1 MSDMKRKDSRGRT
14 LKGGES
20 QRSDG
25 RYQYQYVG
33 LDKKRYSV
41 YSWCLLPSDKTPSGK
56 RSDKSLREKEKE
68 IQKSLLEGE
77 NLFRGNVTLDE
88 MFDIYIK
95 KKKHRGKP
103 LTPNTIKNYTVM
115 YNKHIRGS
123 NLGKMNIQ
131 KIKKS
136 NIVDFYMQLQ
146 KDDLSY
152 GTITFYQKVMSAIFN
167 MAIDE
172 EFIDKNPTLRA
183 LDQIEGSQK
192 KKEVLTAEEQ
202 ESLLKF
208 AKKNNPDM
216 YCKLV
221 FLVDTMCRVSEF
233 SGITWKDINIKERIV
248 SINHQLQYEKY
259 LGEEHCRF
267 HIALTK
273 GKEIRYVP
281 MTQRLYKVLKEM
293 KENYFIDRRDIEVD
307 GVGDFVFFSENG
319 YLLHAI
325 SFRRELLKF
334 QNSYNKKAK
343 HKIECLTPHMLR
355 HTGCTRN
362 AENGMDLKV
371 LQYLMGHKSSKITYD
386 VYNHVTQ
393 ERVIQEV
400 LKTAKNQLKQA

>member
-1 MSDMKRKDSRGRT
+1 MSDIKRKDNRGRT

-25 RYQYQYVG
+25 RYQYQYIG
-33 LDKKRYSV
+33 LDKKRHSV
-41 YSWCLLPSDKTPSGK
+41 YSWSLLPSDKVPTGK
-56 RSDKSLREKEKE
+56 KSDKSLREKEKE

-77 NLFRGNVTLDE
+77 NIFHGNVTLDE
-88 MFDIYIK
+88 MFDIYLK
-95 KKKHRGKP
+95 KKKCKGKP
-103 LTPNTIKNYTVM
+103 LTPNTIKNYTIM
-115 YNKHIRGS
+115 YNKHICGS

-131 KIKKS
+131 NIKKT
-136 NIVDFYMQLQ
+136 NIVDFYLQLQ
-146 KDDLSY
+146 TNDLSY

-172 EFIDKNPTLRA
+172 EFISKNPTLRA

-202 ESLLKF
+202 ESLIRF

-216 YCKLV
+216 YRKLV
-221 FLVDTMCRVSEF
+221 FLIDTMCRVSEF
-233 SGITWKDINIKERIV
+233 SGITWKDINMKERIV

-259 LGEEHCRF
+259 LNEEHCRF
-267 HIALTK
+267 HVTHTK

-281 MTQRLYKVLKEM
+281 MTQRLYKVLKDM
-293 KENYFIDRRDIEVD
+293 KSNYFVERKDIEVD
-307 GVGDFVFFSENG
+307 GVEDFVFFSEKG
-319 YLLHAI
+319 YLLHAVA
-325 SFRRELLKF
+325 FRRELLHF
-334 QNSYNKKAK
+334 LNSYNKNAK
-343 HKIECLTPHMLR
+343 NKIECLTPHMLR

-371 LQYLMGHKSSKITYD
+371 LQYLMGHKSSKITND